1 MANDSVIKIGTALKW
16 RNTFDP
22 DKIYY
27 KENIVSAC
35 GCVFRCK
42 VQKTQGKSPI
52 GVTDIQGHIAYD
64 NQDIWDVVVDML
76 YYYNFAVDTQIVTQE
91 TLDYIKKL
99 EELQRKQQNEIDDLQ
114 KKDIEHD
121 ERLDALDRKDVEHE
135 ERMSAIENVD
145 EEQQREIDT
154 ILDTFSCFS
163 EGIWFDT
170 LLWSNNTSWDNNKYE
185 ITDNLQR
192 QINEMS
198 AKHDADVSNINA
210 HISHHEKEQAEYQ
223 KKTDDKL
230 LVLSLG
236 AKTTLSVSPNVIE
249 KYSTTRVTL
258 KASVN
263 IDDDIDKI
271 SIFQE
276 HRKLATSN
284 EHSVSHT
291 LDVNTSADIKYR
303 AESEYKGLVLPAS
316 ATLYARFPIYCGF
329 DDLLVDMFSD
339 SHKLSPRLSASGTY
353 NSTCQKNGQHY
364 YILVPQD
371 IAALTDFT
379 MGGAPYVMEE
389 SETQIQRTIPGVET
403 FVVKYKVYKSG
414 AVYNA
419 GALVNIT
426 AK

>member
-16 RNTFDP
+16 RNTYDP

-27 KENIVSAC
+27 RENIVSIC

-42 VQKTQGKSPI
+42 VQKTKGKSPI

-64 NQDIWDVVVDML
+64 NQDVWDVVVDML

-91 TLDYIKKL
+91 TLEYIKKL
-99 EELQRKQQNEIDDLQ
+99 EELQREQQNEIDDLQ
-114 KKDIEHD
+114 KKDVEHD
-121 ERLDALDRKDVEHE
+121 GRLDALDRKDVEHE

-145 EEQQREIDT
+145 KEQQREIDT

-192 QINEMS
+192 QINKLSER
-198 AKHDADVSNINA
+198 HDADVLSINT
-210 HISHHEKEQAEYQ
+210 HISQHEEEQAAYQ
-223 KKTDDKL
+223 QKTDDKL

-236 AKTTLSVSPNVIE
+236 AKTTLSVSPTVIE
-249 KYSTTRVTL
+249 KYKSSRITL

-263 IDDDIDKI
+263 IEDDIDKI
-271 SIFQE
+271 SIFKEQE
-276 HRKLATSN
+276 VLASSK

-291 LDVNTSADIKYR
+291 IDLWTSEDIKYR

-316 ATLYARFPIYCGF
+316 VTLYARYPIYCGF
-329 DDLLVDMFSD
+329 EDQDVDMFTV
-339 SHKLSPRLSASGTY
+339 SHQLSPRLSAAGTY
-353 NSTCQKNGQHY
+353 NATCNKNGQHY
-364 YILVPQD
+364 YILVPRD
-371 IAALTDFT
+371 IAPLTDFT

-389 SETQIQRTIPGVET
+389 YETQLQRTMPAIGAYT
-403 FVVKYKVYKSG
+403 INYKVYKSG

-419 GALVNIT
+419 GATVSIT